1 VVVNVERAMGLV
13 PPVLLGVA
21 ATMAGIYWLTRRR
34 QKVSDEELKNGEK
47 K

>member
-1 VVVNVERAMGLV
+1 MDLV

-21 ATMAGIYWLTRRR
+21 ATMVGIYWLKRRL
-34 QKVSDEELKNGEK
+34 QKVSDKELKNGEK